1 MAQKMQVQY
10 IRLYTDGSTAL
21 KPEPVYIP
29 HKTAPLPKVT
39 KAKCKKIFVD
49 PVAMLSI
56 GVAFCLI
63 IMMCVG
69 FAQLNQARAE
79 VAAMESYIE
88 RLEDQHSELS
98 AQYRSGY
105 NLEEVRQNALAL
117 NMIPAEQAARVTIQI
132 PAEPEQ
138 VTEPTLWERIDTFL
152 TGLFA

>member
-10 IRLYTDGSTAL
+10 IRLYTDGSVAL
-21 KPEPVYIP
+21 KPEPVYAS
-29 HKTAPLPKVT
+29 HKTAPLPKVG

-56 GVAFCLI
+56 GVALCLI
-63 IMMCVG
+63 VMMCVG

-79 VAAMESYIE
+79 VEVMESYVE
-88 RLEDQHSELS
+88 RLEDQHAELS
-98 AQYRSGY
+98 AQYKSGY

-117 NMIPAEQAARVTIQI
+117 NMIPAEQATRVTIQI

-138 VTEPTLWERIDTFL
+138 VAQPTLWERIGTFL